1 MHLIRSQGAAS
12 QSKGGH
18 TQEHFVP
25 SLISLDPHSFPP
37 KALSQALIS
46 WAAAAY
52 FLPSVKITFS
62 TSAAHSVT
70 QDSRTSASPSQ
81 VHKGRDILSTT
92 PQPTQTQ
99 GRSVLWTLHARTGS
113 QWELSRD
120 KTQTKWATEEPVLTC
135 SYYVPVTALGFLDI
149 TSLILYHLLQTIS
162 ILKNVKQ
169 GSERLHNNPKL

>member
-120 KTQTKWATEEPVLTC
+120 KTQTKWATEEPVLHLQLLC
-135 SYYVPVTALGFLDI
+135 AGHSSRVSRYYFINSVH
-149 TSLILYHLLQTIS
+149 HLLQTIS
-162 ILKNVKQ
+162 ILKKRKT
-169 GSERLHNNPKL
+169 RLRKAT